1 MESWV
6 GPVYLVIFSYWGG
19 PVPYLELFGGGPVKK
34 NTLYI
39 PPNIPKTYPHKNI
52 WSGWA
57 DWQTSSASE
66 APPRLISD
74 FDSNL

>member
-6 GPVYLVIFSYWGG
+6 GPVYFVIFSYWGG

-39 PPNIPKTYPHKNI
+39 LQDLNYV
-52 WSGWA
+52 
-57 DWQTSSASE
+57 
-66 APPRLISD
+66 L
-74 FDSNL
+74 L